1 MENLN
6 GKKAALLGLSAIG
19 SVLVSYFVYR
29 SVANEDSIE
38 SQRKRERMLRKARL

>member
-1 MENLN
+1 MESMESMN
-6 GKKAALLGLSAIG
+6 GKKAALLGLSALG

-38 SQRKRERMLRKARL
+38 A